1 MLQRIFYFRIF
12 AICDGHAGNF
22 ASDYASDIIIP
33 GIAEKITEVL
43 IFIQQKIQ
51 AAKKDKNKPVVEITE
66 NIPQEEEEEENPLE
80 KYITKDNKINYEVLL
95 SDEIIKADKILL
107 DRMASAALFCGS
119 TLCLV
124 LVDITNKIIV
134 CANVGD
140 SRAIMRDVHGKTIA
154 LSNDHKPNN
163 LEEMKRI
170 RENGGYI
177 SNKDGC
183 WRVDGT
189 LATSRALG
197 DYPLKMKKVIIA
209 DPEITTFRFKDFR

>member
-1 MLQRIFYFRIF
+1 M
-12 AICDGHAGNF
+12 
-22 ASDYASDIIIP
+22 
-33 GIAEKITEVL
+33 

-51 AAKKDKNKPVVEITE
+51 AAKKDKNNPVVAVEITE
-66 NIPQEEEEEENPLE
+66 EIPEASPLE
-80 KYITKDNKINYEVLL
+80 KYITNDNKINYELLL
-95 SDEIIKADKILL
+95 SDEIIEADKILL
-107 DRMASAALFCGS
+107 DRMAKAVLFCGT

-124 LVDITNKIIV
+124 LVDITNKKIV

-140 SRAIMRDVHGKTIA
+140 SRAIMRDVSGKTVE

-163 LEEMKRI
+163 LEELTRI

-183 WRVDGT
+183 WRVEGT

-209 DPEITTFRFKDFR
+209 DPEIIAFKFKDFR